1 MAPGT
6 ETLGALKATKA
17 QADYWAKS
25 RAQPQT
31 QAAE

>member
-1 MAPGT
+1 MAPGF
-6 ETLGALKATKA
+6 ETMDKLKASKA
-17 QADYWAKS
+17 QDDYWAKS